1 VPLIGQIKDA
11 QFAFAAFPE
20 KRVKMTVLVADIP
33 AAYGILLGRS
43 FCSEVGGEIHMDW
56 SKAKI
61 PVKGVMQTLEP
72 ESQKKY
78 LVTSSEDPKAQI
90 LFESSGM
97 GNYFLSTEKDKT
109 GVLIQEKD
117 LNEIWTLQFDGSC
130 ATSGCGA
137 GAVLISPE
145 EE

>member
-20 KRVKMTVLVADIP
+20 KRVKMTIHVADIP
-33 AAYGILLGRS
+33 VAYGILLGRS

-56 SKAKI
+56 SKARI

-78 LVTSSEDPKAQI
+78 L
-90 LFESSGM
+90 
-97 GNYFLSTEKDKT
+97 
-109 GVLIQEKD
+109 
-117 LNEIWTLQFDGSC
+117 
-130 ATSGCGA
+130 
-137 GAVLISPE
+137 
-145 EE
+145 

>member
-1 VPLIGQIKDA
+1 
-11 QFAFAAFPE
+11 
-20 KRVKMTVLVADIP
+20 
-33 AAYGILLGRS
+33 
-43 FCSEVGGEIHMDW
+43 MDW
-56 SKAKI
+56 SKARI

-97 GNYFLSTEKDKT
+97 GNYFLSTEADTKE
-109 GVLIQEKD
+109 VFIQEKD
-117 LNEIWTLQFDGSC
+117 LNKVWTLQFDGTFC

-137 GAVLISPE
+137 GVVLISPE
-145 EE
+145 EEVIPLLFQIAVFSILIILL

>member
-1 VPLIGQIKDA
+1 
-11 QFAFAAFPE
+11 
-20 KRVKMTVLVADIP
+20 
-33 AAYGILLGRS
+33 
-43 FCSEVGGEIHMDW
+43 EVGGEIHMDW
-56 SKAKI
+56 SKARI

-78 LVTSSEDPKAQI
+78 LVTSSKDPKAQI
-90 LFESSGM
+90 LFESSGI
-97 GNYFLSTEKDKT
+97 GNYFLSTEIDKM
-109 GVLIQEKD
+109 GVLIHEKD

>member
-1 VPLIGQIKDA
+1 A

-56 SKAKI
+56 SKARI

-78 LVTSSEDPKAQI
+78 L
-90 LFESSGM
+90 
-97 GNYFLSTEKDKT
+97 
-109 GVLIQEKD
+109 
-117 LNEIWTLQFDGSC
+117 
-130 ATSGCGA
+130 
-137 GAVLISPE
+137 
-145 EE
+145 